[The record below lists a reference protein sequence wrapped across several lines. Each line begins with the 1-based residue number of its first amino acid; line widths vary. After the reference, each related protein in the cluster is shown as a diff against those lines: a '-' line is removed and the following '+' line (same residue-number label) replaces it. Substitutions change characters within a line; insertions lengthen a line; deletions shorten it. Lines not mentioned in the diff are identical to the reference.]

1 MRQSAKEKKVRLQ
14 RSAGWLTVG
23 LFLVLGALVVLWG
36 TEYKLSLYKAEPTMQ
51 TPAKLCTR
59 SSDTAR
65 SQVHLAI
72 RPAETAAPLPDTI
85 TVSVDADRHGAEAV
99 ALATPVDVSL
109 PSSPR
114 EAPQVAFRPPPSVS
128 GCVAA

>member
-1 MRQSAKEKKVRLQ
+1 MRQSATEKKVGLR

-23 LFLVLGALVVLWG
+23 LFLLLGALVVVWG
-36 TEYKLSLYKAEPTMQ
+36 TEYKLSLYKVEATMQ

-59 SSDTAR
+59 SSDTAK

-72 RPAETAAPLPDTI
+72 QPVETTPPLLDTIATAAD
-85 TVSVDADRHGAEAV
+85 VDMHGDV
-99 ALATPVDVSL
+99 AAIPAPPIDSPL

-114 EAPQVAFRPPPSVS
+114 EMPQVAFRPPPVS
-128 GCVAA
+128 GCVAV